1 MHEVYHHNFLSK
13 KAEIK
18 DAVENYET
26 KGTLFVDGK
35 RNKIKTFD
43 LDGVILNV
51 KSFKIPNLVNKIVY
65 AFFRPSKARRSYE
78 FANILIEKEI
88 GTPVPIAYFEN
99 FKGVLLDSYYVCEQI
114 YPDLT
119 FRELTND
126 FDYPEHEII
135 LRQFTKFTFNLH
147 QNGIEFLDHTP
158 GNTLIKKNPAGSY
171 SFFLVDLNR
180 MKFHNGMSLNQRIM
194 NFSKLTPNRKILE
207 VMSDEYA
214 KLYGASYNDVLKIM
228 ISGAES
234 FRDKFHRKKRIK
246 KALKFWKK

>member
-1 MHEVYHHNFLSK
+1 MHEVYHPDFLSK
-13 KAEIK
+13 KAEIR
-18 DAVENYET
+18 DAIENYET
-26 KGTLFVDGK
+26 KGSLFVDGK

-43 LDGVILNV
+43 LGEIILNV
-51 KSFKIPNLVNKIVY
+51 KFFRVPNLVNKIVY

-78 FANILIEKEI
+78 FANILVEKEI
-88 GTPVPIAYFEN
+88 GTPAPIAYFEN

-180 MKFHNGMSLNQRIM
+180 MKFHKEMSLNQRIL
-194 NFSKLTPNRKILE
+194 NFSKLTPNRKIVE

-228 ISGAES
+228 ITGAEA

>member
-1 MHEVYHHNFLSK
+1 MHEVYHPDFLSK
-13 KAEIK
+13 RAEIR

-43 LDGVILNV
+43 LGEITLNV
-51 KSFKIPNLVNKIVY
+51 KSFKVPNFINKVVY

-78 FANILIEKEI
+78 FATILVKKEI
-88 GTPVPIAYFEN
+88 GTPAPIAYFEN
-99 FKGVLLDSYYVCEQI
+99 FKGVLLDSYYACEQI

-180 MKFHNGMSLNQRIM
+180 MKFHKEMSLNQRIM

-228 ISGAES
+228 ITGAES
-234 FRDKFHRKKRIK
+234 FRDKFHRKKNLK